1 MKDRRCCPKCQS
13 TDIVIIDGYTGGYG
27 SGNMIV
33 GMTVFSAVE
42 VKHYICCNCGFTE
55 RWINRGDIQKV
66 RNAARAHR

>member
-33 GMTVFSAVE
+33 GMAVFSAVA
-42 VKHYICCNCGFTE
+42 VKHDILQALFTE
-55 RWINRGDIQKV
+55 
-66 RNAARAHR
+66 